1 MIQIEDELSFLMD
14 NMDYYVEPDQAIKDY
29 FAVRKYMFYILLM
42 NMLFEALMTAYIVKC
57 ESRILNKL

>member
-1 MIQIEDELSFLMD
+1 MD